1 MKKITVFI
9 LTLSLALSLCACS
22 KASQIPSLAE
32 IAENGAEWSGEQIR
46 QVQGCTLAD
55 LEKAWGEADG
65 ELPGEYAYF
74 WKVDDTT
81 SVNVYYHKNAEIE
94 RITVTNADDE
104 QQTAPANPAPQPA
117 QMSLAQVDGSS
128 FDLSEGNSKT
138 LRQILDSGS
147 WVPDAT
153 DCASDN
159 ERLEQS
165 YQSLHLSDAER
176 ETVNAIIQEV
186 IPHDL
191 SSNVSDENAET
202 NAVNAEV
209 PTETTVPV
217 SNEQTPITE
226 PENGTTENVMGIFEA
241 LNKLEYQPYTCDG
254 LAYLLYAADGTVYS
268 INLSEKWVWRG
279 NNEQAELSDELIRQL
294 KESGNLMVGDKPIEH
309 LDKCYWSV
317 PCHQWNE
324 V

>member
-1 MKKITVFI
+1 
-9 LTLSLALSLCACS
+9 
-22 KASQIPSLAE
+22 
-32 IAENGAEWSGEQIR
+32 
-46 QVQGCTLAD
+46 
-55 LEKAWGEADG
+55 
-65 ELPGEYAYF
+65 
-74 WKVDDTT
+74 
-81 SVNVYYHKNAEIE
+81 
-94 RITVTNADDE
+94 
-104 QQTAPANPAPQPA
+104 
-117 QMSLAQVDGSS
+117 MS
-128 FDLSEGNSKT
+128 
-138 LRQILDSGS
+138 
-147 WVPDAT
+147 DAT
-153 DCASDN
+153 DCASDCVLTFDGRTVYYHSDCGTFN

-165 YQSLHLSDAER
+165 NQSLHLSDAER

-226 PENGTTENVMGIFEA
+226 PENGTTGNVMGIFEA

-254 LAYLLYAADGTVYS
+254 LAEYLLYAADGTVYS

-294 KESGNLMVGDKPIEH
+294 KESGNLMVGDKPIAVSYTH
-309 LDKCYWSV
+309 LRA
-317 PCHQWNE
+317 HE
-324 V
+324 T